1 MALLLLLGP
10 SGLSVV
16 QTECVCRLVYDFSQK
31 EPKKEALST
40 ELMNR
45 SLFCYSIRSKQICW
59 KIFHLGSVND
69 KPFFFACYSYS
80 FVRTV
85 LQSSLLISVTI
96 CAAVLDEVFDL
107 ESWCFACSFED
118 KISGSNFQKTERQGT
133 VTKTRTAQS
142 NTEYNRL
149 PQSHFQVSIQP
160 ACIRPRIRPH
170 TQRWMCTGSLQS
182 CHGLLLVCD
191 NSLTRSKGVQ
201 SQVPNEIFLWQGNG

>member
-69 KPFFFACYSYS
+69 KPFFF
-80 FVRTV
+80 R
-85 LQSSLLISVTI
+85 
-96 CAAVLDEVFDL
+96 
-107 ESWCFACSFED
+107 
-118 KISGSNFQKTERQGT
+118 
-133 VTKTRTAQS
+133 
-142 NTEYNRL
+142 
-149 PQSHFQVSIQP
+149 
-160 ACIRPRIRPH
+160 
-170 TQRWMCTGSLQS
+170 
-182 CHGLLLVCD
+182 LLLVQHCQD
-191 NSLTRSKGVQ
+191 GPAEFFAHFSDDLCGCA
-201 SQVPNEIFLWQGNG
+201 